1 MCTIS
6 SAIFNSR
13 KLYIANG
20 KNYHKKMN
28 KMMKKITY
36 ERLNDVCFV
45 CVCVCEC
52 VLLLQRTGSADSCVM
67 RLVSISNV

>member
-36 ERLNDVCFV
+36 ERLNDVCVRVRV
-45 CVCVCEC
+45 CVVAAAHWEC
-52 VLLLQRTGSADSCVM
+52 RFMCY
-67 RLVSISNV
+67 VSRQYT